1 MYVATPSL
9 ADILL
14 KRTLPLALIVALAVA
29 HGAILSPLYDFV
41 SYFVSAFSRRTM
53 FYHPQVLE
61 IFPSVVIAL
70 FTLLLSGIPAAIYE
84 RVRGLQQS
92 SPASMLIWLVTTM
105 VITAPVLSRALG
117 LR

>member
-1 MYVATPSL
+1 MDASSNL
-9 ADILL
+9 AAVLF
-14 KRTLPLALIVALAVA
+14 KRALPLALIVALAVA

-70 FTLLLSGIPAAIYE
+70 FTLLLGGIPAAVYE

-92 SPASMLIWLVTTM
+92 SSASMVIWLLTT
-105 VITAPVLSRALG
+105 ILISAPVLSRALG

>member
-1 MYVATPSL
+1 MSVAAQAPRPPFHPSPQP
-9 ADILL
+9 A
-14 KRTLPLALIVALAVA
+14 AWSAG

-61 IFPSVVIAL
+61 TFPSVVIAL
-70 FTLLLSGIPAAIYE
+70 FTLLLGGIPAAIYE

-92 SPASMLIWLVTTM
+92 SPASMLIWLVTTIL
-105 VITAPVLSRALG
+105 ITAPVLSRALG